1 MSHTRGSPRPWSAVE
16 LAYIRENCGKLSV
29 RQMAQDLGRPK
40 SSVDRKARE
49 ARASGALG
57 TVDTHAPAGTGPL
70 PPDPAAAPESI
81 DGRLDELASLL
92 RSRVME
98 ADERNVAKIAA
109 EYRETLEALKG
120 TEGDADDGG
129 GSRLERLVRSLQP

>member
-1 MSHTRGSPRPWSAVE
+1 MSHTRGSPRPWPAVE

-57 TVDTHAPAGTGPL
+57 TVDGPAPAGTGPL
-70 PPDPAAAPESI
+70 PP
-81 DGRLDELASLL
+81 GC
-92 RSRVME
+92 
-98 ADERNVAKIAA
+98 
-109 EYRETLEALKG
+109 
-120 TEGDADDGG
+120 
-129 GSRLERLVRSLQP
+129 